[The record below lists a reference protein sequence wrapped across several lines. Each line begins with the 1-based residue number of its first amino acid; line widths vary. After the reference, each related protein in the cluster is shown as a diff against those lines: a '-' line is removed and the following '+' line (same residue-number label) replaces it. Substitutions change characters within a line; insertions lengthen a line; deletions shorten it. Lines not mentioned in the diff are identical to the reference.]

1 MSEFTIGDRVRFVGD
16 KISLLYG
23 SSGVV
28 VAITPLGYKV
38 QIDGDTHTNAKYGW
52 GLCGHELEHASPTP
66 PPNTVPVRIAVAVGD
81 DGFWQAEG
89 CSGWTDEQAEKR
101 VDFDSPCRV
110 SFITAH
116 VPLPEQ
122 PAEVE
127 GKVE

>member
-66 PPNTVPVRIAVAVGD
+66 PPNTVPVRIAVAVWP
-81 DGFWQAEG
+81 DGTWRMEYLDPEIAG
-89 CSGWTDEQAEKR
+89 TRLSW
-101 VDFDSPCRV
+101 
-110 SFITAH
+110 ITAH